1 MYLAL
6 AQVETLLD
14 FDPIKFQS
22 DVGVQQGKAAVA
34 LDQLWTNVISNG
46 GAWKGMSQAG
56 AFVAVFTLAL
66 FMFYLMKSWTS
77 NEYDTPISEL
87 VWPLIVA
94 LLLANSGKFAAEM
107 ALGFRGVINIQIA
120 NVQRSMTNTD
130 EVNKK
135 IADTTATQAGLQEI
149 NALYDKC
156 KTTSDPVEYNSC
168 LASLKTLVDDK
179 NSKIPGAAIFK
190 SIQQKVDSSISTLN
204 AIAADP
210 GGVPGA
216 IGEAVN
222 KSVVTIG
229 TGLLRTAG
237 APGLLLL
244 KPIVSGLAYLYQ
256 WLMELAMLATA
267 LLLPMALAVS
277 LMPEHKAIYAWLTA
291 MLSIANAKL
300 CYIVIVAWGAE
311 AMLTDPSQDFIFL
324 MFTGLGAPLFSL
336 VLASGGG
343 LAMYS
348 AFTDVLSVA
357 ASAGVQAVGSGVKM
371 MLPVPK

>member
-6 AQVETLLD
+6 AQVEALLD

-156 KTTSDPVEYNSC
+156 KTTNDPVEYNSC

-190 SIQQKVDSSISTLN
+190 SIQQKVDSSIQIM
-204 AIAADP
+204 ADAAADP
-210 GGVPGA
+210 GDA
-216 IGEAVN
+216 LNRTA
-222 KSVVTIG
+222 VTIG